1 MKGYEVIEKIKC
13 YINERDMIVSST
25 GNISRE
31 VFHILDQPQ
40 VYLRGS
46 LGLQISV
53 GLGIAIEEKKRKVLV
68 ILGDGSLLIGM
79 GSIITSSHYKPSNL
93 KLLIL
98 DNGEY
103 FTTGGQKTVS
113 SAINFTKFLESL
125 EGSFKISKVASKE
138 SLIQDL
144 NKFINSEG
152 FSILHLKIE
161 SGKKE
166 LANIPWHPEEIT
178 KQIKMKIKKGWT
190 IRLR

>member
-1 MKGYEVIEKIKC
+1 MKGYEVIFQLQGK
-13 YINERDMIVSST
+13 INESDIIVGST

-31 VFHILDQPQ
+31 IFHILDQPQ

-53 GLGIAIEEKKRKVLV
+53 GLGIAIEEKNRKVLV
-68 ILGDGSLLIGM
+68 ILGDGSLLMGL
-79 GSIITSSHYKPSNL
+79 GSIITSSHYKPTNL

-103 FTTGGQKTVS
+103 FTTGGQDTVS

-125 EGSFKISKVASKE
+125 EGSFKISKDASEE
-138 SLIQDL
+138 SINQDL
-144 NKFINSEG
+144 NKFLNSEG

-178 KQIKMKIKKGWT
+178 KRIKMKFKKG
-190 IRLR
+190 